1 MIEISG
7 LMAQMSG
14 SPSIWL
20 TPLWILSVGV
30 LAGTVVVALMF
41 SALWG
46 ISRVP
51 VLGEIYDNRP
61 LRFRV
66 GLGLGGVVLAFAI
79 WRVAFPQFAAWNE
92 ASGQGVALRN
102 GLLLALI
109 LIPASLGLGFGLLAL
124 ISRRAMDDVLGALQ
138 EGALFWL
145 SCLAGTISLYAVLG
159 YCLAML
165 GGISTFEIVRAPDEK
180 LYSLVRLNETKI
192 RDETVHEIPADNGV
206 GTEIEIN
213 FLSVELALMEFQSD
227 QRLEIAA
234 EEIVNDIDTAKIIA
248 VDDNAA
254 DNDWST
260 FFPVTSVG
268 GPIPDGEVTKLWVR
282 NLGDAPAKLTLRLTT
297 QPEYPE
303 VAIIPRIAAAL
314 VLVFL
319 FYMIQ
324 RTALP
329 KVSAI
334 ALSTFKTEVAQ
345 PIYLLFIMLGSLF
358 AVASIYIPYYTLGED
373 IKMLKDSVLT
383 VILVFSIFMAVWA
396 ASKSIAEE
404 IEGRTALTV
413 LSKPI
418 GRRDFIL
425 GKFLGITWST
435 GLLYLVMG
443 IIFLAVVSYKPVYD
457 AKETSQAD
465 VYWQQC
471 FIEMV
476 SMIPALTL
484 AFMEAIVFVAI
495 SVAISTRLPIMANLM
510 ICFAIYVLGH
520 LTPLIVQSSV
530 AIQAFEPV
538 VFFGQLVATIVPV
551 LDHFNVQAALTGGA
565 SVPAAYLGWSFL
577 YCSIYAAIAMLLA
590 LVFFEDRDLA

>member
-20 TPLWILSVGV
+20 TPLWIRSGGV

-66 GLGLGGVVLAFAI
+66 GLGLGVVVLAFAI

-124 ISRRAMDDVLGALQ
+124 ISRGAMDDVLGALQ

>member
-1 MIEISG
+1 MADAPLDPLRRGSG
-7 LMAQMSG
+7 RNCFGRDSSCAALGSLSG
-14 SPSIWL
+14 PC
-20 TPLWILSVGV
+20 VGGV
-30 LAGTVVVALMF
+30 
-41 SALWG
+41 
-46 ISRVP
+46 
-51 VLGEIYDNRP
+51 YDNRP
-61 LRFRV
+61 LRLRV
-66 GLGLGGVVLAFAI
+66 GLVLSFLFMGLAAWKIAV
-79 WRVAFPQFAAWNE
+79 PQFAVWNE

-102 GLLLALI
+102 ELLLSLI
-109 LIPASLGLGFGLLAL
+109 LIPVALGLGFGVLAL
-124 ISRRAMDDVLGALQ
+124 VSRRAMDDLLGAFQ
-138 EGALFWL
+138 EGVLFWL
-145 SCLAGTISLYAVLG
+145 SCIAGAVSLFALAGYGI
-159 YCLAML
+159 AML
-165 GGISTFEIVRAPDEK
+165 GGVSSFEIVKAPDEK

-192 RDETVHEIPADNGV
+192 RDESKFEIPADNGV
-206 GTEIEIN
+206 GTEIDVN
-213 FLSVELALMEFQSD
+213 FLSVELALIEFQAD
-227 QRLEIAA
+227 QRLEVAA
-234 EEIVNDIDTAKIIA
+234 EEIANDIDTTKIIP

-254 DNDWST
+254 DDDWT
-260 FFPVTSVG
+260 VFFPVTTVG
-268 GPIPDGEVTKLWVR
+268 GPIPDGEVAKLWVR
-282 NLGDAPAKLTLRLTT
+282 NLGDASANLTLRVTT

-303 VAIIPRIAAAL
+303 VAIIPRIAVAL
-314 VLVFL
+314 VLLVL

-345 PIYLLFIMLGSLF
+345 PISLLFILLGSVF

-443 IIFLAVVSYKPVYD
+443 IIFLAVVSYKPIYD
-457 AKETSQAD
+457 ARETSQGD

-471 FIEMV
+471 YIEMI
-476 SMIPALTL
+476 SMVPALTL
-484 AFMEAIVFVAI
+484 AFMEAIVFVSI

-530 AIQAFEPV
+530 AIEAFEPV

-565 SVPAAYLGWSFL
+565 YVPAAYLGWSFL

>member
-1 MIEISG
+1 MIETTG
-7 LMAQMSG
+7 LLAQTFS
-14 SPSIWL
+14 SPATWL

-30 LAGTVVVALMF
+30 LAGTLLVVVLLTL
-41 SALWG
+41 LWG

-51 VLGEIYDNRP
+51 VLGGIYDNKP
-61 LRFRV
+61 LRLRV
-66 GLGLGGVVLAFAI
+66 GLVLGLVFIGLAAWKI
-79 WRVAFPQFAAWNE
+79 AVPQFAVWNG

-102 GLLLALI
+102 ELLLSLM
-109 LIPASLGLGFGLLAL
+109 LIPASLGLGFGVLAL
-124 ISRRAMDDVLGALQ
+124 VSRRAMDDLLGALQ
-138 EGALFWL
+138 EGVLFWIT
-145 SCLAGTISLYAVLG
+145 CIAGAVSLFAVAGYAI
-159 YCLAML
+159 AML
-165 GGISTFEIVRAPDEK
+165 GGVSSFEIVKAPDEK
-180 LYSLVRLNETKI
+180 LYSLVRLNKTKI
-192 RDETVHEIPADNGV
+192 RDESKFQIPADNGS
-206 GTEIEIN
+206 GTEIDVN
-213 FLSVELALMEFQSD
+213 FLSVELALIEFQAD
-227 QRLEIAA
+227 QRLEVAA
-234 EEIVNDIDTAKIIA
+234 EEIANDIDTTKIIP

-254 DNDWST
+254 DDDWT
-260 FFPVTSVG
+260 IFFPVTSIG
-268 GPIPDGEVTKLWVR
+268 GPIPEGEVTKFWVR
-282 NLGDAPAKLTLRLTT
+282 NLGDAPANLTLRVTT

-303 VAIIPRIAAAL
+303 VAIIPRIAIAL
-314 VLVFL
+314 LLLVL

-345 PIYLLFIMLGSLF
+345 PIYLLFILLGSLF

-435 GLLYLVMG
+435 GLLYIVMG
-443 IIFLAVVSYKPVYD
+443 IIFLAVVSYKPIYD
-457 AKETSQAD
+457 ARETSQGD

-471 FIEMV
+471 YIEMI
-476 SMIPALTL
+476 SMVPALTL

-510 ICFAIYVLGH
+510 LCFAIYVLGH

-530 AIQAFEPV
+530 AIEAFEPV
-538 VFFGQLVATIVPV
+538 VFFGQLVATVVPV

-565 SVPAAYLGWSFL
+565 NVPAAYLGWSFL

>member
-1 MIEISG
+1 MIETTG
-7 LMAQMSG
+7 LLAQTFT
-14 SPSIWL
+14 SPATWL

-30 LAGTVVVALMF
+30 LAGTVLVVILLAL
-41 SALWG
+41 LWG
-46 ISRVP
+46 VSRVP
-51 VLGEIYDNRP
+51 VLGGVYDNRP
-61 LRFRV
+61 LRLRV
-66 GLGLGGVVLAFAI
+66 GLVLSFLFMGLAAWKIAV
-79 WRVAFPQFAAWNE
+79 PQFAVWNE

-102 GLLLALI
+102 ELLLSLI
-109 LIPASLGLGFGLLAL
+109 LIPVALGLGFGVLAL
-124 ISRRAMDDVLGALQ
+124 VSRRAMDDLLGAFQ
-138 EGALFWL
+138 EGVLFWL
-145 SCLAGTISLYAVLG
+145 SCIAGAVSLFALAGYGI
-159 YCLAML
+159 AML
-165 GGISTFEIVRAPDEK
+165 GGVSSFEIVKAPEEK

-192 RDETVHEIPADNGV
+192 RDESKFEIPADNGV
-206 GTEIEIN
+206 GTEIDVN
-213 FLSVELALMEFQSD
+213 FLSVELALIEFQAD
-227 QRLEIAA
+227 QRLEVAA
-234 EEIVNDIDTAKIIA
+234 EEIANDIDTTKIIP

-254 DNDWST
+254 DDDWT
-260 FFPVTSVG
+260 VFFPVTTVG

-282 NLGDAPAKLTLRLTT
+282 NLGDASANLTLRVTT

-303 VAIIPRIAAAL
+303 VAIIPRIAVAL
-314 VLVFL
+314 VLLVL

-345 PIYLLFIMLGSLF
+345 PIYLLFILLGSVF

-443 IIFLAVVSYKPVYD
+443 IIFLAVVSYKPIYD
-457 AKETSQAD
+457 ARETSQGD

-471 FIEMV
+471 YIEMI
-476 SMIPALTL
+476 SMVPALTL
-484 AFMEAIVFVAI
+484 AFMEAIVFVSI

-530 AIQAFEPV
+530 AIEAFEPV

-565 SVPAAYLGWSFL
+565 YVPAAYLGWSFL